1 MQGSV
6 DLSAKVVYNT
16 VRETDKEEA
25 VGSVGKE

>member
-6 DLSAKVVYNT
+6 DLSAKVVYNP